1 MSFRVLDVS
10 QEFTDRVTGNREI
23 VAEII
28 ADTESDLPVNTATL
42 SYILGSY
49 ATTVDTGAQYK
60 IDSAGVWHKQPF
72 DNMFANVYTKAEID
86 AITAAL
92 TADISTKAT
101 PAQLLQGTII
111 PANSD
116 LNTATYAAP
125 GVYYCENAATA
136 ATLANTPITY
146 GGFVMVVYSSG
157 NRFRLLMP
165 TAAGTTTIYMQA
177 ITGGGTVF
185 RNWYYA
191 NATQL

>member
-1 MSFRVLDVS
+1 MSLSLKESYDIEYDGT
-10 QEFTDRVTGNREI
+10 QNAAHIDLY
-23 VAEII
+23 
-28 ADTESDLPVNTATL
+28 ADTSTDLTGVTTFDGIKLLP
-42 SYILGSY
+42 GSS
-49 ATTVDTGAQYK
+49 ALCIDTGDLYR
-60 IDSAGVWHKQPF
+60 ITSGGTWYKQPS
-72 DNMFANVYTKAEID
+72 DNIFANCYTKAEID

-92 TADISTKAT
+92 TADIATKAT

-136 ATLANTPITY
+136 ATLVNTPITY